1 MPAVLAKFVSF
12 KNMEIRTAILIS
24 IGDEL
29 LIGQTIDTNSAWI
42 AKQLNRLGIHI
53 ALKLTISD
61 TKEAIKTALD
71 LAMPQADLVIC
82 TGGLGPTKDDITKLT
97 LNDYF
102 GGTLV
107 RNTTVHEHVVRFFEK
122 RNRPMLAVND
132 MQADVPDNC
141 TVLFNR
147 MGTAPGMLFERP
159 DTWVV
164 SLPGVPKEM
173 QVIIEEELLPRIKAN
188 TIRDQQII
196 YKHLLLFGRG
206 ESFVAQ
212 DIEDIENVLPE
223 HIHLSYLP
231 NYGELKL
238 RLSGSGTDY
247 ALLNQE
253 MDTYMGLIRN
263 RLEDYVVAD
272 EDLNL
277 EEALVKQLKEHRL
290 TISTAESC
298 TGGLISSKLTDV
310 SGASAVYI
318 GSVIAYHNRIKQTEL
333 NVSHEILNTVGA
345 VSEATVLEMADS
357 VRAKM
362 GTDIA
367 VAVSGILG
375 PTGATAEKPVGLVYF
390 AIASIKGTQ
399 AFSFNFP
406 YDRPI
411 NKEMAAKTA
420 LNLLRKE
427 MQRLVSGG

>member
-1 MPAVLAKFVSF
+1 MQVLAKFVSF
-12 KNMEIRTAILIS
+12 KSMEIRTAILIS

-42 AKQLNRLGIHI
+42 AQQLNRLGIHI

-61 TKEAIKTALD
+61 TKEAIKSALD
-71 LAMPQADLVIC
+71 LSMPQADLIIC

-102 GGTLV
+102 GGTLI
-107 RNTTVHEHVVRFFEK
+107 RNQTVHEHVVRFFEK

-132 MQADVPDNC
+132 MQADVPDNS

-173 QVIIEEELLPRIKAN
+173 QVILEEELLPRIKAN
-188 TIRDQQII
+188 TIREQHIV
-196 YKHLLLFGRG
+196 YKYLLLFGRG

-212 DIEDIENVLPE
+212 DIADIENALPE

-247 ALLNQE
+247 AVLNRE
-253 MDTYMGLIRN
+253 MDTYIGLIRS

-277 EEALVKQLKEHRL
+277 EEALIKQLKEHRL
-290 TISTAESC
+290 TLSTAESC

-310 SGASAVYI
+310 AGASAVYI
-318 GSVIAYHNRIKQTEL
+318 GSIIAYHNRIKQTEL
-333 NVSHEILNTVGA
+333 NVSYEILNTVGA
-345 VSEATVLEMADS
+345 VSEATVLEMALS
-357 VRAKM
+357 VRDRM

-390 AIASIKGTQ
+390 GIASVKGVQ
-399 AFSFNFP
+399 AFSYNFP

-411 NKEMAAKTA
+411 NKEMVAKTA
-420 LNLLRKE
+420 LNLVRKE
-427 MQRLVSGG
+427 MQRLVAEA